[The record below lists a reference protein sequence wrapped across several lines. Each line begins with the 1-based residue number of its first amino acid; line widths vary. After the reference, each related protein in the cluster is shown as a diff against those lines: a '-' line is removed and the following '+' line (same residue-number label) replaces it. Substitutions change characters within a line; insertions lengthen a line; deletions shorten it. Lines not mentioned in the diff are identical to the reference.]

1 MTVLRRRLQALLRVH
16 PGEGRTLALAVAV
29 AFLADAAIMIAQSSI
44 DALFFARYGVENLPK
59 LYLIVGI
66 AMFVTTAGVGV
77 LLARVGRERVFIL
90 IPAAISVAALLGRA
104 ALEAETAW
112 VYGALWI
119 LQSVAEFTCLLAIW
133 GLAGLVSDTRQAK
146 RFFPLIAAGGVVGL
160 IVGGLVTGPLAA
172 ALGSENLLLVWAA
185 LMGAATAVAWRLTS
199 VRPAEAPR
207 ARRRPPGLLAAVRD
221 VRASPL
227 LCWMSAG
234 ALLTSLLFSL
244 LYLPFSKAAAE
255 RYPDADE
262 LAAFFGVFFAV
273 SMGTALLLSLLVTS
287 RLLGRFGVPTVVLVL
302 PVLYLV
308 AFGALAVTAT
318 FATLAA
324 FRFAQIAWRS
334 GGAGSTWE
342 ALVNTIPAHRRD
354 RVRAFLTGIPTQL
367 GTMVAGAVALVA
379 QRFDEPRVLYGAGLV
394 GSALA
399 VASISRIRSAYPRA
413 LVAALREGRPT
424 IFGSTPGGP
433 RAAIVNADA
442 VGLAV
447 LRDLLTDHEVTARL
461 LAANALADLDV
472 PEAAEALASAAH
484 EDDEPEVRLAALV
497 SLERVDAGR
506 AAAVAFAQLA
516 DADSSVRLAAL
527 QVLARAGADPPRQV
541 LDDEEVAVRAL
552 AAAMLFGHEARAQS
566 VLDAVVHAPDP
577 SVREV
582 GYRAIA
588 TGGAEE
594 TRHLALAGLDDL
606 DSRVRH
612 EAAHAVAATPNE
624 EAVKPLVALLADDDA
639 VVRSAAAEALGEV
652 GEPAAEA
659 VVDALFAEGHQDAA
673 LAALE
678 RLPLD
683 GSATRLRRF
692 AAESVARALEAAELR
707 SRLVASN
714 DAAIALLHDSL
725 RTREERHALAALHA
739 AALLGPRRT
748 SVFAAL
754 ESLVVSDPAQRATAL
769 EVIETVGDPAIVR
782 PLLALWESGTTNGF
796 DGEVIDRLRDDP
808 DTWIRQCADFAKDA
822 LEGGRMTHTLTTN
835 VPLVERV
842 IFLRNVPL
850 FAALAPQELEPIA
863 TVAEEE
869 IFSEGELLAIRGE
882 PGDTLYVIVDGQV
895 QVLGAGEQELAV
907 LGPGEFI
914 GEMAVISSKPRAASL
929 LATSDVRVLELHRPS
944 FEAILRERPET
955 ALAMMRI
962 LCDRLAAFA
971 GPAAAEPSNRL
982 SETNGLTAG

>member
-1 MTVLRRRLQALLRVH
+1 MTLLGRRLQAVLRVH
-16 PGEGRTLALAVAV
+16 PGEGSTLTLAVAV

-59 LYLIVGI
+59 LYLIVGV
-66 AMFVTTAGVGV
+66 AMFLTTAGVGV
-77 LLARVGRERVFIL
+77 LLARVGRERVFVV
-90 IPAAISVAALLGRA
+90 IPASISVAALVGRA
-104 ALEAETAW
+104 ALEAEATW

-160 IVGGLVTGPLAA
+160 IAGGLVTGPLAA

-199 VRPAEAPR
+199 GRPSTAKARHP
-207 ARRRPPGLLAAVRD
+207 RRRPPGVLAAVRD
-221 VRASPL
+221 VRGTPL
-227 LCWMSAG
+227 LRWMSAG
-234 ALLTSLLFSL
+234 ALLTSLIFSL
-244 LYLPFSKAAAE
+244 LYLPFSKAAAA

-273 SMGTALLLSLLVTS
+273 SMGTALVLSLLVTS

-308 AFGALAVTAT
+308 AFGVLAVAAT

-354 RVRAFLTGIPTQL
+354 RVRAFLTGVPTQL
-367 GTMVAGAVALVA
+367 GTMVAGAVALIA

-424 IFGSTPGGP
+424 IFATPGGS
-433 RAAIVNADA
+433 RAAILNVDA

-461 LAANALADLDV
+461 LAANALADLDL
-472 PEAAEALASAAH
+472 PEAAEALASAAE
-484 EDDEPEVRLAALV
+484 EDDEAEVRLAALA

-506 AAAVAFAQLA
+506 AAAVAVAQLS
-516 DADSSVRLAAL
+516 DTESSVRLAAL
-527 QVLARAGADPPRQV
+527 GVLARAGVGPPPQV
-541 LDDEEVAVRAL
+541 LDDEEVSVRAL
-552 AAAMLFGHEARAQS
+552 AAGILFEREAGARS
-566 VLDAVVHAPDP
+566 VLDAVVHSADP
-577 SVREV
+577 SVRGV

-588 TGGAEE
+588 AGGAEK
-594 TRHLALAGLDDL
+594 TRQLALAGLDDL
-606 DSRVRH
+606 DRRVRH
-612 EAAHAVAATPNE
+612 EAAHAVAASANE
-624 EAVKPLVALLADDDA
+624 EAVEPLVALLADDDA
-639 VVRSAAAEALGEV
+639 VVRFA
-652 GEPAAEA
+652 
-659 VVDALFAEGHQDAA
+659 DASQDAA

-683 GSATRLRRF
+683 GSAIRLRRF
-692 AAESVARALEAAELR
+692 ASESVARALEDADLR
-707 SRLVASN
+707 SRLNASN
-714 DAAIALLHDSL
+714 DAAVALLHDSL
-725 RTREERHALAALHA
+725 RAREERRALAALRA
-739 AALLGPRRT
+739 AALLGARRT

-754 ESLVVSDPAQRATAL
+754 ENLVVSDPAQRATAL

-782 PLLALWESGTTNGF
+782 PLLALWESRASDGF
-796 DGEVIDRLRDDP
+796 DTEVIERLRDDP
-808 DTWIRQCADFAKDA
+808 DAWIRQCAEFAKHA
-822 LEGGRMTHTLTTN
+822 LEGGAMTHTLTTK
-835 VPLVERV
+835 VPVVERV
-842 IFLRNVPL
+842 IFLRKVPL
-850 FAALAPQELEPIA
+850 FEALPPQELEPIA
-863 TVAEEE
+863 AVAEEE
-869 IFSEGELLAIRGE
+869 DFSEGELLAVRGE
-882 PGDTLYVIVDGQV
+882 PGDTLYVIIDGEV
-895 QVLGAGEQELAV
+895 QVLGADERELAV
-907 LGPGEFI
+907 RGPGDFI

-929 LATSDVRVLELHRPS
+929 LATSDVRVLELHKPA

-962 LCDRLAAFA
+962 LCDLLAS
-971 GPAAAEPSNRL
+971 AAAPVD
-982 SETNGLTAG
+982 

>member
-1 MTVLRRRLQALLRVH
+1 MTVLAHRLQGVLRVH

-44 DALFFARYGVENLPK
+44 DALFFARYGVEKLPR
-59 LYLIVGI
+59 LYLIVGV
-66 AMFVTTAGVGV
+66 AMFLTTVGVGV
-77 LLARVGRERVFIL
+77 LLARVGRERVFVL
-90 IPAAISVAALLGRA
+90 IPCAISVAALFARA
-104 ALEAETAW
+104 AVEAEATW

-160 IVGGLVTGPLAA
+160 IVGGLATGPLAA
-172 ALGSENLLLVWAA
+172 TVGSENLLFVWAA
-185 LMGAATAVAWRLTS
+185 LMGAAAAVAWRLVST
-199 VRPAEAPR
+199 RPPTAEAPR
-207 ARRRPPGLLAAVRD
+207 TRRRRPGVLAAVSD

-227 LCWMSAG
+227 LRWMSAG

-255 RYPDADE
+255 RYPDADD
-262 LAAFFGVFFAV
+262 LAAFFGAFFAL
-273 SMGTALLLSLLVTS
+273 SMGTALVLSLLFTS

-308 AFGALAVTAT
+308 TFGALAVAAT

-354 RVRAFLTGIPTQL
+354 RVRAFLTGVPTQL
-367 GTMVAGAVALVA
+367 GTMVAGAVALIA
-379 QRFDEPRVLYGAGLV
+379 QRFNEPRVLYSAGLV

-399 VASISRIRSAYPRA
+399 VPSISRIRSTYPRA

-424 IFGSTPGGP
+424 IFGRPGGP
-433 RAAIVNADA
+433 RAAILNADA

-461 LAANALADLDV
+461 LAANALADLDL
-472 PEAAEALASAAH
+472 PEAAEALASAAE
-484 EDDEPEVRLAALV
+484 EDDEAEVRLAALT

-506 AAAVAFAQLA
+506 AAAVAVARLS
-516 DADSSVRLAAL
+516 DTDSSVRLAAL
-527 QVLARAGADPPRQV
+527 GLLARAGVGPPPQV
-541 LDDEEVAVRAL
+541 LDDEEVSVRAL
-552 AAAMLFGHEARAQS
+552 AAAILFEREAGARS
-566 VLDAVVHAPDP
+566 VLDAVVHSADP
-577 SVREV
+577 SVRGV

-588 TGGAEE
+588 AGGAEE
-594 TRHLALAGLDDL
+594 TRQLALAGLDDL
-606 DSRVRH
+606 DPRVRH
-612 EAAHAVAATPNE
+612 EAAHAVAASANE
-624 EAVKPLVALLADDDA
+624 EAVEPLVALLADDDA

-652 GEPAAEA
+652 GEPAVEA
-659 VVDALFAEGHQDAA
+659 VVDALFAEAHEDAA

-683 GSATRLRRF
+683 GNATRLRRF
-692 AAESVARALEAAELR
+692 AAESVARALEDAELR

-714 DAAIALLHDSL
+714 DAAVRLLHDSL
-725 RTREERHALAALHA
+725 RAREERHALTALHA
-739 AALLGPRRT
+739 AALLGARRT
-748 SVFAAL
+748 SVYAAL
-754 ESLVVSDPAQRATAL
+754 ENLVVSDPAQRATAL

-782 PLLALWESGTTNGF
+782 PLLALWESRASDGF
-796 DGEVIDRLRDDP
+796 DPEVVYRLSHDA
-808 DTWIRQCADFAKDA
+808 DTWIRQCAEFAKGA
-822 LEGGRMTHTLTTN
+822 LEGGTMTHTLTTQ

-842 IFLRNVPL
+842 IFLRKVPL
-850 FAALAPQELEPIA
+850 FAALPPQELDPIA
-863 TVAEEE
+863 AVAEEE
-869 IFSEGELLAIRGE
+869 FFSGGELLAVRGE

-895 QVLGAGEQELAV
+895 QVLGADEQELAV
-907 LGPGEFI
+907 RGSGDFI
-914 GEMAVISSKPRAASL
+914 GEMAVISSKPRVASL
-929 LATSDVRVLELHRPS
+929 VAMSDVRVLELHKPA

-955 ALAMMRI
+955 ALAMMRV
-962 LCDRLAAFA
+962 LCDLLARYA
-971 GPAAAEPSNRL
+971 GPTE
-982 SETNGLTAG
+982 

>member
-1 MTVLRRRLQALLRVH
+1 MLGRRLQAFLRVR
-16 PGEGRTLALAVAV
+16 PGEGETLALAVAV

-59 LYLIVGI
+59 LYLLVGV
-66 AMFVTTAGVGV
+66 AMFLTTAGVGV
-77 LLARVGRERVFIL
+77 LLARVGRERVFVL
-90 IPAAISVAALLGRA
+90 IPGAITVAALVGRA
-104 ALEAETAW
+104 ALEAEAAW

-199 VRPAEAPR
+199 VRPTEAPR
-207 ARRRPPGLLAAVRD
+207 VRRRAPGVLAAVRD

-227 LCWMSAG
+227 LRWMSAG
-234 ALLTSLLFSL
+234 ALLTALLFSL

-262 LAAFFGVFFAV
+262 LAAFFGVFFAL
-273 SMGTALLLSLLVTS
+273 SMGTALVLSLLVTS

-308 AFGALAVTAT
+308 AFGVLAVAAT
-318 FATLAA
+318 FATLAG
-324 FRFAQIAWRS
+324 FRFGQIAWRS

-354 RVRAFLTGIPTQL
+354 RVRAFLTGVPTQL

-399 VASISRIRSAYPRA
+399 VASISRIRIAYPRA

-424 IFGSTPGGP
+424 IFGSAPAGP
-433 RAAIVNADA
+433 RAAIVNTDA
-442 VGLAV
+442 VGLAI
-447 LRDLLTDHEVTARL
+447 LRELLTDHEASARL
-461 LAANALADLDV
+461 MAASALADVDL
-472 PEAAEALASAAH
+472 PEAADALASAAE
-484 EDDEPEVRLAALV
+484 EDDEAEVRLAALA
-497 SLERVDAGR
+497 SLERVDAR
-506 AAAVAFAQLA
+506 RVAKVAIARLF
-516 DADSSVRLAAL
+516 DTDPSVRLAAL
-527 QVLARAGADPPRQV
+527 GVLARADVDPPRQV
-541 LDDEEVAVRAL
+541 LDDEEISVRAL
-552 AAAMLFGHEARAQS
+552 AAAILFDREASARS
-566 VLDAVVHAPDP
+566 VLDALVHSPDP
-577 SVREV
+577 SIREV
-582 GYRAIA
+582 GFRAIA

-594 TRHLALAGLDDL
+594 TRHLALAGLADPDP
-606 DSRVRH
+606 RVRH
-612 EAAHAVAATPNE
+612 EAAHAVAANANE
-624 EAVKPLVALLADDDA
+624 DAVEPLVALLADDDA
-639 VVRSAAAEALGEV
+639 LVRSAAAAALGEV
-652 GEPAAEA
+652 GERAVEA
-659 VVDALFAEGHQDAA
+659 LVDALFGEDHVDAV
-673 LAALE
+673 LVALE

-683 GSATRLRRF
+683 GSAVRVRRF
-692 AAESVARALEAAELR
+692 ASESVSRALEDADLR
-707 SRLVASN
+707 SRLGASN
-714 DAAIALLHDSL
+714 DPTIALLHDSL
-725 RTREERHALAALHA
+725 RAREERHALAALHA
-739 AALLGPRRT
+739 AALLGPRRS

-754 ESLVVSDPAQRATAL
+754 ENLVVADPAQRATAL
-769 EVIETVGDPAIVR
+769 EVIETVGDSAIVR
-782 PLLALWESGTTNGF
+782 PLLALWESGASDGF
-796 DGEVIDRLRDDP
+796 DVEVIKQLRNDP
-808 DTWIRQCADFAKDA
+808 DAWIRQCAEFANDA
-822 LEGGRMTHTLTTN
+822 LEGGAMTHTLTTR

-842 IFLRNVPL
+842 IFLRKVPL
-850 FAALAPQELEPIA
+850 FAALPPQELEPIA
-863 TVAEEE
+863 AVAEEE
-869 IFSEGELLAIRGE
+869 DFSEGELLAVRGE

-895 QVLGAGEQELAV
+895 QVVGAGEQELAV
-907 LGPGEFI
+907 RGPGDTI

-929 LATSDVRVLELHRPS
+929 LAMSDLRVLELRKPA

-962 LCDRLAAFA
+962 LCDLLASS
-971 GPAAAEPSNRL
+971 AAR
-982 SETNGLTAG
+982 TD

>member
-1 MTVLRRRLQALLRVH
+1 MTVLAHRVQAVLRVH

-44 DALFFARYGVENLPK
+44 DALFFARYGVEKLPT
-59 LYLIVGI
+59 LYVLVGI
-66 AMFVTTAGVGV
+66 AMFLTTVGVGA
-77 LLARVGRERVFIL
+77 LLARVGRGRAFVL
-90 IPAAISVAALLGRA
+90 IPAAISVAALFARA
-104 ALEAETAW
+104 AVEAEATW

-160 IVGGLVTGPLAA
+160 IVGGLATGPLAA
-172 ALGSENLLLVWAA
+172 TIGSENLLLVWAA
-185 LMGAATAVAWRLTS
+185 LMGAAAAVAWRLVS
-199 VRPAEAPR
+199 SRPPTEEPR
-207 ARRRPPGLLAAVRD
+207 TRRRRPGVLAGVSD

-227 LCWMSAG
+227 LRWMSAG
-234 ALLTSLLFSL
+234 ALLTALLFSL

-262 LAAFFGVFFAV
+262 LAAFFGVFFAL
-273 SMGTALLLSLLVTS
+273 SMGTALVLSLLVTS
-287 RLLGRFGVPTVVLVL
+287 RLLGRFGVPTVVLVM

-308 AFGALAVTAT
+308 AFGVLMFAAT

-354 RVRAFLTGIPTQL
+354 RVRAFLTGVPTQL
-367 GTMVAGAVALVA
+367 GIIVAGAVALIS

-399 VASISRIRSAYPRA
+399 VASISRVRNAYPRA

-424 IFGSTPGGP
+424 IFGTPGGP
-433 RAAIVNADA
+433 GAAILNADV

-461 LAANALADLDV
+461 LAAKALADLDL
-472 PEAAEALASAAH
+472 PEAAEALASAAE
-484 EDDEPEVRLAALV
+484 EDDQAEVRLAALT

-506 AAAVAFAQLA
+506 AAEVAVARLS
-516 DADSSVRLAAL
+516 DPDSSVRLAAL
-527 QVLARAGADPPRQV
+527 GVMARAGVDPPRQV
-541 LDDEEVAVRAL
+541 LDAEELSVRAL
-552 AAAMLFGHEARAQS
+552 AAAILFEREAGARS
-566 VLDAVVHAPDP
+566 VLEVVVHSVDP

-588 TGGAEE
+588 TAGAEA
-594 TRHLALAGLDDL
+594 TQHLALAGLDDP

-612 EAAHAVAATPNE
+612 EAAHAVAANPNE
-624 EAVKPLVALLADDDA
+624 EAVKPLVALLADSDA
-639 VVRSAAAEALGEV
+639 VVRATAAEALGEV
-652 GEPAAEA
+652 GEPAVEA
-659 VVDALFAEGHQDAA
+659 VVDALFAEGHEDAA

-692 AAESVARALEAAELR
+692 ASESVARALEDADLR
-707 SRLVASN
+707 SRLGASK
-714 DAAIALLHDSL
+714 DAAVELLHDSL
-725 RTREERHALAALHA
+725 RAREERHALAALHA
-739 AALLGPRRT
+739 AALLGARRS
-748 SVFAAL
+748 SVFAAIDN
-754 ESLVVSDPAQRATAL
+754 LVVSDPAQRATAL

-782 PLLALWESGTTNGF
+782 PLLALWEPRVSDGF
-796 DGEVIDRLRDDP
+796 DALLIDRLRHDP
-808 DTWIRQCADFAKDA
+808 DTWIRQCAEFAKGA
-822 LEGGRMTHTLTTN
+822 LEGGTMTHTLTTQ

-842 IFLRNVPL
+842 IFLRKVPL
-850 FAALAPQELEPIA
+850 FEALPPQELEPIA
-863 TVAEEE
+863 AVAEEE
-869 IFSEGELLAIRGE
+869 VFSEGELLAVRGE

-895 QVLGAGEQELAV
+895 QVLGADEQELAV
-907 LGPGEFI
+907 RGPGDFI

-929 LATSDVRVLELHRPS
+929 VAMSDVRVLELHKPA

-962 LCDRLAAFA
+962 LCDLLASYA
-971 GPAAAEPSNRL
+971 GPTE
-982 SETNGLTAG
+982 

>member
-1 MTVLRRRLQALLRVH
+1 MLGRRLQAVLRVH
-16 PGEGRTLALAVAV
+16 PGEGKTLALAVAV
-29 AFLADAAIMIAQSSI
+29 AFLADAGIMIAQSSI

-59 LYLIVGI
+59 LYLVVGV
-66 AMFVTTAGVGV
+66 AMFLTTAGVGV
-77 LLARVGRERVFIL
+77 LLARVGRERVFVL
-90 IPAAISVAALLGRA
+90 IPGAITVAALVGRA
-104 ALEAETAW
+104 ALEAEAAW

-199 VRPAEAPR
+199 VRPVEAPR
-207 ARRRPPGLLAAVRD
+207 ARRRPPGVLAAVGD

-227 LCWMSAG
+227 LRWMSAG
-234 ALLTSLLFSL
+234 ALLTALLFSL

-262 LAAFFGVFFAV
+262 LAAFFGVFFAL
-273 SMGTALLLSLLVTS
+273 SMGTALVLSLLVTS

-308 AFGALAVTAT
+308 AFGVLAVLAT

-324 FRFAQIAWRS
+324 FRFGQIAWRS

-354 RVRAFLTGIPTQL
+354 RVRAFLTGVPTQL

-399 VASISRIRSAYPRA
+399 VASISRIRIAYPRA

-424 IFGSTPGGP
+424 IFGSAPAGP

-442 VGLAV
+442 VGLAI
-447 LRDLLTDHEVTARL
+447 LSKLLTDHEVSARL
-461 LAANALADLDV
+461 MAASALADVDL
-472 PEAAEALASAAH
+472 PKAAEALASAAE
-484 EDDEPEVRLAALV
+484 EDDEAEVRLAALA

-506 AAAVAFAQLA
+506 VAAVAVTRLS
-516 DADSSVRLAAL
+516 DSDPSVRLAAL
-527 QVLARAGADPPRQV
+527 GVLARAGVDPPRQV
-541 LDDEEVAVRAL
+541 LDDEEISVRAL
-552 AAAMLFGHEARAQS
+552 AAAILFDHEAGARS
-566 VLDAVVHAPDP
+566 VLDALVHSPDP
-577 SVREV
+577 SIREI

-594 TRHLALAGLDDL
+594 TRHLALAGLADPDP
-606 DSRVRH
+606 RVRH
-612 EAAHAVAATPNE
+612 EAAHAVAANANE
-624 EAVKPLVALLADDDA
+624 EAVEPLVALLADDDA
-639 VVRSAAAEALGEV
+639 LVRSAAAAALGEV
-652 GEPAAEA
+652 GERAAEA
-659 VVDALFAEGHQDAA
+659 VVDALFGEGHEDAV

-683 GSATRLRRF
+683 GSAVRVRRF
-692 AAESVARALEAAELR
+692 ASESVARALEDADLR
-707 SRLVASN
+707 SRLGASN
-714 DAAIALLHDSL
+714 DPTIALLHDSL
-725 RTREERHALAALHA
+725 RAREERHALAALHA

-754 ESLVVSDPAQRATAL
+754 ENLVVADPAQRATAL
-769 EVIETVGDPAIVR
+769 EVIETVGDSAIVR
-782 PLLALWESGTTNGF
+782 PLLALWESRAGDGF
-796 DGEVIDRLRDDP
+796 DVEVIKQLRNDP
-808 DTWIRQCADFAKDA
+808 DAWIRQCAEFANDA
-822 LEGGRMTHTLTTN
+822 LEGGAMTHTVTTK

-842 IFLRNVPL
+842 IFLRKVPL
-850 FAALAPQELEPIA
+850 FAALPPQELEPIA
-863 TVAEEE
+863 AVAEEE
-869 IFSEGELLAIRGE
+869 DFSEGELLAVRGE

-907 LGPGEFI
+907 RGPGDTI

-929 LATSDVRVLELHRPS
+929 LAMSDVRVLELRKPA

-962 LCDRLAAFA
+962 LCDLLARS
-971 GPAAAEPSNRL
+971 AAR
-982 SETNGLTAG
+982 TD

>member
-1 MTVLRRRLQALLRVH
+1 MTVLGRRLQAVLRVH

-59 LYLIVGI
+59 LYLIVGV
-66 AMFVTTAGVGV
+66 AMFVTTAGVGA
-77 LLARVGRERVFIL
+77 LLARVGRERVFVV
-90 IPAAISVAALLGRA
+90 IPGAISVAALVGRA
-104 ALEAETAW
+104 ALEAEATW

-160 IVGGLVTGPLAA
+160 IAGGLVTGPLAA

-185 LMGAATAVAWRLTS
+185 LMGAASAVAWRLTS
-199 VRPAEAPR
+199 VRPSTAEAPR
-207 ARRRPPGLLAAVRD
+207 ARRPPGLLAAVRD

-227 LCWMSAG
+227 LRWMSAG

-255 RYPDADE
+255 RFPDADE

-273 SMGTALLLSLLVTS
+273 SMGTALVLSLLVTS

-308 AFGALAVTAT
+308 TFGVLAVAAT

-367 GTMVAGAVALVA
+367 GTMVAGAVALIA
-379 QRFDEPRVLYGAGLV
+379 QRFEEPRVLYGAGLV

-413 LVAALREGRPT
+413 LVATLREGRPT
-424 IFGSTPGGP
+424 IFGTPGGP
-433 RAAIVNADA
+433 RAPILNADA

-447 LRDLLTDHEVTARL
+447 FRDLLTDHEVTARL
-461 LAANALADLDV
+461 LAANALADLDL
-472 PEAAEALASAAH
+472 PEAAEALASAAE
-484 EDDEPEVRLAALV
+484 EDDEVEVRLAALA
-497 SLERVDAGR
+497 SLERVNAGR
-506 AAAVAFAQLA
+506 AAGVAVARLS
-516 DADSSVRLAAL
+516 DTDSSVRLAAL
-527 QVLARAGADPPRQV
+527 GVLARADVDPPRQV
-541 LDDEEVAVRAL
+541 LDDEEVSVRAL
-552 AAAMLFGHEARAQS
+552 AAAILFEREAGARS
-566 VLDAVVHAPDP
+566 VLDAVVHSVDP

-588 TGGAEE
+588 TAGAEE

-612 EAAHAVAATPNE
+612 EAAHALAATAKE
-624 EAVKPLVALLADDDA
+624 EAVKPLVALLADNDA
-639 VVRSAAAEALGEV
+639 VVRATAAEALGEV
-652 GEPAAEA
+652 GEPAVEA
-659 VVDALFAEGHQDAA
+659 VVDALFAEGHEDAA

-683 GSATRLRRF
+683 GSAMRLRRF
-692 AAESVARALEAAELR
+692 ASESVARALEDADLR
-707 SRLVASN
+707 SRLGASK
-714 DAAIALLHDSL
+714 DAAVALLHDSL
-725 RTREERHALAALHA
+725 RAREERHALAALHA
-739 AALLGPRRT
+739 AALLGARRA

-754 ESLVVSDPAQRATAL
+754 ENLVVSDPAQRATAL

-782 PLLALWESGTTNGF
+782 PLLALWESRASDGF
-796 DGEVIDRLRDDP
+796 DAEVIERLRDDP
-808 DTWIRQCADFAKDA
+808 DAWIRQCAEFAKDA
-822 LEGGRMTHTLTTN
+822 LEGGAMTHTLTTK
-835 VPLVERV
+835 VTLVERV
-842 IFLRNVPL
+842 IFLRKVPL
-850 FAALAPQELEPIA
+850 FEALPPQELEPIA
-863 TVAEEE
+863 AVAQEED
-869 IFSEGELLAIRGE
+869 FSEGELLAVRGE
-882 PGDTLYVIVDGQV
+882 PGDTLYVIIDGQV
-895 QVLGAGEQELAV
+895 QVLGADERELAV
-907 LGPGEFI
+907 RGPGDFI

-929 LATSDVRVLELHRPS
+929 LATSDVRVLELHKPA

-962 LCDRLAAFA
+962 LCDLLASS
-971 GPAAAEPSNRL
+971 AA
-982 SETNGLTAG
+982 LTD

>member
-1 MTVLRRRLQALLRVH
+1 M
-16 PGEGRTLALAVAV
+16 AVAV
-29 AFLADAAIMIAQSSI
+29 AFLVDAAIMIAQSSI
-44 DALFFARYGVENLPK
+44 DALFFARYGVEKLPT
-59 LYLIVGI
+59 LYLIVGV
-66 AMFVTTAGVGV
+66 AMFLTTLGVGA
-77 LLARVGRERVFIL
+77 LLARVGRERVFVV
-90 IPAAISVAALLGRA
+90 IPAAVSAAALVGRA
-104 ALEAETAW
+104 ALEAEATW

-160 IVGGLVTGPLAA
+160 VAGGLATGPLAA
-172 ALGSENLLLVWAA
+172 LLGSENLLLVWAA
-185 LMGAATAVAWRLTS
+185 LMGAATAVAWRLVSTW
-199 VRPAEAPR
+199 PAAAAPR
-207 ARRRPPGLLAAVRD
+207 TRRRRPGVLAAVSD

-227 LCWMSAG
+227 LLWMSAG

-244 LYLPFSKAAAE
+244 LYLPFSRAAAE

-262 LAAFFGVFFAV
+262 LAAFFGVFFAL
-273 SMGTALLLSLLVTS
+273 SMGTALVLSLLVTS

-308 AFGALAVTAT
+308 AFGVLAVAAT

-354 RVRAFLTGIPTQL
+354 RVRAFLTGVPTQL
-367 GTMVAGAVALVA
+367 GTMVAGAVALIA
-379 QRFDEPRVLYGAGLV
+379 QRIDEPRVLYGAGLV

-399 VASISRIRSAYPRA
+399 VASISRIRTAYPRA

-424 IFGSTPGGP
+424 IFGTPGGP
-433 RAAIVNADA
+433 RASTLSADA

-461 LAANALADLDV
+461 LAANALADLDL
-472 PEAAEALASAAH
+472 PEAAEALALAA
-484 EDDEPEVRLAALV
+484 EKDDEAGVRLAALT

-506 AAAVAFAQLA
+506 AAAVAVARLS

-527 QVLARAGADPPRQV
+527 RVLARAGVDPPHQA
-541 LDDEEVAVRAL
+541 LDDEEVSVRAL
-552 AAAMLFGHEARAQS
+552 AAAILFKREARAQS
-566 VLDAVVHAPDP
+566 MLDAVVHSPDP

-582 GYRAIA
+582 GYGAIA
-588 TGGAEE
+588 TAGAAE

-612 EAAHAVAATPNE
+612 EAAHAVAAVAND
-624 EAVKPLVALLADDDA
+624 EAVEPLVALLADDDA
-639 VVRSAAAEALGEV
+639 VVRATAAEALGEV
-652 GEPAAEA
+652 GEPAVEA
-659 VVDALFAEGHQDAA
+659 VVDALFSEGSEDAA

-678 RLPLD
+678 RLPLN
-683 GSATRLRRF
+683 GSAMRLREF
-692 AAESVARALEAAELR
+692 ASESVARALEDAELR
-707 SRLVASN
+707 SRLGASK
-714 DAAIALLHDSL
+714 DAAVALLHDSL
-725 RTREERHALAALHA
+725 RAREERHALAALHA
-739 AALLGPRRT
+739 AALLGARRT
-748 SVFAAL
+748 SVFAAV
-754 ESLVVSDPAQRATAL
+754 ENLVVSDPAQRATAL

-782 PLLALWESGTTNGF
+782 PLLALWESRASDGF
-796 DGEVIDRLRDDP
+796 DAEVIDRLRNDP
-808 DTWIRQCADFAKDA
+808 DTWIRQCAEFAKGA
-822 LEGGRMTHTLTTN
+822 LEGGTMTHTLTTN

-842 IFLRNVPL
+842 IFLRKVPL
-850 FAALAPQELEPIA
+850 FEALPPQELEPIA
-863 TVAEEE
+863 AVAEEE
-869 IFSEGELLAIRGE
+869 DFSEGELLAVRGE

-895 QVLGAGEQELAV
+895 QVLGADERELAV
-907 LGPGEFI
+907 RGPGDVI
-914 GEMAVISSKPRAASL
+914 GEMAVISSKPRVASL
-929 LATSDVRVLELHRPS
+929 VAMSEVRVLELHKPA

-962 LCDRLAAFA
+962 LCDLLARS
-971 GPAAAEPSNRL
+971 AAPTE
-982 SETNGLTAG
+982 

>member
-1 MTVLRRRLQALLRVH
+1 MTVPARRLQAVLRVH
-16 PGEGRTLALAVAV
+16 PGEGRSLALAVAV

-59 LYLIVGI
+59 LYLIVGV
-66 AMFVTTAGVGV
+66 AMFLTTIGVGA
-77 LLARVGRERVFIL
+77 LLPRVGRERVFVL
-90 IPAAISVAALLGRA
+90 IPAAISVAALFARA
-104 ALEAETAW
+104 ALETEATW

-160 IVGGLVTGPLAA
+160 IIGGLVTGPLAA

-185 LMGAATAVAWRLTS
+185 LMGAAAAVAWRLVYT
-199 VRPAEAPR
+199 RPPTAEAPHR
-207 ARRRPPGLLAAVRD
+207 RRRPPGLLAAVSD

-227 LCWMSAG
+227 LRWMSAG
-234 ALLTSLLFSL
+234 ALLTALLFSL
-244 LYLPFSKAAAE
+244 LYLPFSRAAAE
-255 RYPDADE
+255 RYPDADD
-262 LAAFFGVFFAV
+262 LAAFFGVFFAL
-273 SMGTALLLSLLVTS
+273 SMGTALVLSLLVTS

-308 AFGALAVTAT
+308 TFGVLAVAAT

-342 ALVNTIPAHRRD
+342 ALVNTIPANRRD
-354 RVRAFLTGIPTQL
+354 RVRAFLTGVPTQL

-399 VASISRIRSAYPRA
+399 VAAISRIRDAYPRA
-413 LVAALREGRPT
+413 LVAVLREGRPT
-424 IFGSTPGGP
+424 IFGTPGGP
-433 RAAIVNADA
+433 RAAVLNADA

-461 LAANALADLDV
+461 LAANALADLDL
-472 PEAAEALASAAH
+472 PEAAEALASAAE
-484 EDDEPEVRLAALV
+484 EDDEAEVRLAALT

-506 AAAVAFAQLA
+506 AAAVAVARLS
-516 DADSSVRLAAL
+516 DTDSSVRLAAL
-527 QVLARAGADPPRQV
+527 EVIARAGVDPPRQV
-541 LDDEEVAVRAL
+541 LDDEEVSVRAL
-552 AAAMLFGHEARAQS
+552 AAAILFEREEGAKS
-566 VLDAVVHAPDP
+566 VLDGVVHSPDS

-582 GYRAIA
+582 GYVAIA
-588 TGGAEE
+588 IAGAAE

-606 DSRVRH
+606 DSRVRC
-612 EAAHAVAATPNE
+612 EAAHAVAAAAKE
-624 EAVKPLVALLADDDA
+624 EGVKPLVALLADDDT
-639 VVRSAAAEALGEV
+639 VVRAAAAEALGKV
-652 GEPAAEA
+652 GEPAVEA
-659 VVDALFAEGHQDAA
+659 VVDALFAEGHADAA

-683 GSATRLRRF
+683 GSAMRVRRF
-692 AAESVARALEAAELR
+692 ASESVARALEDADLR
-707 SRLVASN
+707 SRLGARK
-714 DAAIALLHDSL
+714 DAAVALLQDSL
-725 RTREERHALAALHA
+725 RAREERHALAALHA
-739 AALLGPRRT
+739 AALLGARRT
-748 SVFAAL
+748 SVFAAV
-754 ESLVVSDPAQRATAL
+754 ENLVVSDPAQRSTAL

-782 PLLALWESGTTNGF
+782 PLLALWESRASDGF
-796 DGEVIDRLRDDP
+796 DPEVVYRLSHDA
-808 DTWIRQCADFAKDA
+808 DTWIRQCAEFAKGA
-822 LEGGRMTHTLTTN
+822 LEGGTMTHTLTTQ

-842 IFLRNVPL
+842 IFLRKVPL
-850 FAALAPQELEPIA
+850 FAALPPQELEPIA
-863 TVAEEE
+863 AVAEEE
-869 IFSEGELLAIRGE
+869 FFSGGELLAVRGE

-895 QVLGAGEQELAV
+895 QVLGADEQELAV
-907 LGPGEFI
+907 RGSGDFI

-929 LATSDVRVLELHRPS
+929 VAMSDVRVLELHKPA

-955 ALAMMRI
+955 ALAMMRV
-962 LCDRLAAFA
+962 LCDLLARYA
-971 GPAAAEPSNRL
+971 GPTE
-982 SETNGLTAG
+982 

>member
-1 MTVLRRRLQALLRVH
+1 M
-16 PGEGRTLALAVAV
+16 AVAV

-59 LYLIVGI
+59 LYLVVGV
-66 AMFVTTAGVGV
+66 AMFLTTAGVGV
-77 LLARVGRERVFIL
+77 LLARVGRERVFVL
-90 IPAAISVAALLGRA
+90 IPAAISVAALVGRI
-104 ALEAETAW
+104 ALEEDATW

-185 LMGAATAVAWRLTS
+185 LMGAAAAVAWRLVS
-199 VRPAEAPR
+199 KRPPTAEAPR

-221 VRASPL
+221 MRGSPL
-227 LCWMSAG
+227 LRWMSAG
-234 ALLTSLLFSL
+234 VLLTSLLFSL

-262 LAAFFGVFFAV
+262 LAAFFGVFFAL
-273 SMGTALLLSLLVTS
+273 SMGTALVLSLLVTS

-308 AFGALAVTAT
+308 AFGVLTVAAT
-318 FATLAA
+318 FTTLAA
-324 FRFAQIAWRS
+324 FRFAQISWRS

-354 RVRAFLTGIPTQL
+354 RVRAFLTGVPTQL
-367 GTMVAGAVALVA
+367 GTMVAGAVALISL
-379 QRFDEPRVLYGAGLV
+379 RFDEPRVLYGAGLV

-424 IFGSTPGGP
+424 IFGAPGGP
-433 RAAIVNADA
+433 RAAILNADV

-447 LRDLLTDHEVTARL
+447 LKDLLTDHEVTARL
-461 LAANALADLDV
+461 LAANALADLDL
-472 PEAAEALASAAH
+472 PEAAEALASAAE
-484 EDDEPEVRLAALV
+484 EDDEAEVRLAALT

-506 AAAVAFAQLA
+506 AAPVAAARLS
-516 DADSSVRLAAL
+516 DTDSSVRLAAL
-527 QVLARAGADPPRQV
+527 GVLARAGVHVPREA
-541 LDDEEVAVRAL
+541 LDDEEVSVRAL
-552 AAAMLFGHEARAQS
+552 ASAILFEHEKGATS
-566 VLDAVVHAPDP
+566 VLDAVVRSPDS

-588 TGGAEE
+588 TAGAAE
-594 TRHLALAGLDDL
+594 TRHLALAGLDDP
-606 DSRVRH
+606 DSRVRR
-612 EAAHAVAATPNE
+612 EAAHAVAATVRG
-624 EAVKPLVALLADDDA
+624 EAAKPLVALLADDDA
-639 VVRSAAAEALGEV
+639 VVRAAAAEALGEV
-652 GEPAAEA
+652 GEPAVEA
-659 VVDALFAEGHQDAA
+659 VVDALFTEGYEDAA
-673 LAALE
+673 LAALQ

-692 AAESVARALEAAELR
+692 ASESVARALEDADLR
-707 SRLVASN
+707 SRLGASN
-714 DAAIALLHDSL
+714 NNAVVLLHDSL
-725 RTREERHALAALHA
+725 RAREEHHALAALHA
-739 AALLGPRRT
+739 VALLGARRT

-754 ESLVVSDPAQRATAL
+754 ENLVVSDPAQRATAL

-782 PLLALWESGTTNGF
+782 PLLALWESRASDGF
-796 DGEVIDRLRDDP
+796 DAEVIDRLRDDP
-808 DTWIRQCADFAKDA
+808 DTWIQQCAEFAKGA
-822 LEGGRMTHTLTTN
+822 LEGGTMTHTQTTN

-842 IFLRNVPL
+842 IFLRKVPL
-850 FAALAPQELEPIA
+850 FEALPPQELEPIA
-863 TVAEEE
+863 AVAEEE
-869 IFSEGELLAIRGE
+869 VFSEGELLAVRGE

-907 LGPGEFI
+907 RGPGDFI

-929 LATSDVRVLELHRPS
+929 LATSDVRVLELHKPA

-962 LCDRLAAFA
+962 LCDLLARS
-971 GPAAAEPSNRL
+971 AAS
-982 SETNGLTAG
+982 TD

>member
-1 MTVLRRRLQALLRVH
+1 MTVPARRLQAVLRVH
-16 PGEGRTLALAVAV
+16 PGEGRSLALAVAV

-59 LYLIVGI
+59 LYLIVGV
-66 AMFVTTAGVGV
+66 AMFLTTIGVGA
-77 LLARVGRERVFIL
+77 LLPRVGRERVFVL
-90 IPAAISVAALLGRA
+90 IPAAISVAALFARA
-104 ALEAETAW
+104 ALETEATW

-160 IVGGLVTGPLAA
+160 IIGGLVTGPLAA

-185 LMGAATAVAWRLTS
+185 LMGAAAAVAWRLVYT
-199 VRPAEAPR
+199 RPPTAEAPHR
-207 ARRRPPGLLAAVRD
+207 RRRPPGLLAAVSD

-227 LCWMSAG
+227 LRWMSAG
-234 ALLTSLLFSL
+234 ALLTALLFSL
-244 LYLPFSKAAAE
+244 LYLPFSRAAAE
-255 RYPDADE
+255 RYPDADD
-262 LAAFFGVFFAV
+262 LAAFFGVFFAL
-273 SMGTALLLSLLVTS
+273 SMGTALVLSLLVTS

-308 AFGALAVTAT
+308 TFGVLAVAAT

-342 ALVNTIPAHRRD
+342 ALVNTIPANRRD
-354 RVRAFLTGIPTQL
+354 RVRAFLTGVPTQL

-399 VASISRIRSAYPRA
+399 VAAISRIRDAYPRA
-413 LVAALREGRPT
+413 LVAVLREGRPT
-424 IFGSTPGGP
+424 IFGTPGGP
-433 RAAIVNADA
+433 RAAVLNADA

-461 LAANALADLDV
+461 LAANALADLDL
-472 PEAAEALASAAH
+472 PEAAEALASAAE
-484 EDDEPEVRLAALV
+484 EDDEAEVRLAALT

-506 AAAVAFAQLA
+506 AAAVAVARLS
-516 DADSSVRLAAL
+516 DTDSSVRLAAL
-527 QVLARAGADPPRQV
+527 EVIARAGVDPPRQV
-541 LDDEEVAVRAL
+541 LDDEEVSVRAL
-552 AAAMLFGHEARAQS
+552 AAAILFEREEGAKS
-566 VLDAVVHAPDP
+566 VLDGVVHSPDS

-582 GYRAIA
+582 GYVAIA
-588 TGGAEE
+588 IAGAAE

-606 DSRVRH
+606 DSRVRC
-612 EAAHAVAATPNE
+612 EAAHAVAAAAKE
-624 EAVKPLVALLADDDA
+624 EGVKPLVALLADDDT
-639 VVRSAAAEALGEV
+639 VVRAAAAEALGKV
-652 GEPAAEA
+652 GEPAVEA
-659 VVDALFAEGHQDAA
+659 VVDALFAEGHADAA

-683 GSATRLRRF
+683 GSAMRVRRF
-692 AAESVARALEAAELR
+692 ASESVARALEDADLR
-707 SRLVASN
+707 SRLGARK
-714 DAAIALLHDSL
+714 DAAVALLQDSL
-725 RTREERHALAALHA
+725 RAREERHALAALHA
-739 AALLGPRRT
+739 AALLGARRT
-748 SVFAAL
+748 SVFAAV
-754 ESLVVSDPAQRATAL
+754 ENLVVSDPAQRSTAL

-782 PLLALWESGTTNGF
+782 PLLALWESRASDGF
-796 DGEVIDRLRDDP
+796 DPEVVYRLSHDA
-808 DTWIRQCADFAKDA
+808 DTWIRQCAEFAKGA
-822 LEGGRMTHTLTTN
+822 LEGGTMTHTLTTQ

-842 IFLRNVPL
+842 IFLRKVPL
-850 FAALAPQELEPIA
+850 FAALPPQELEPIA
-863 TVAEEE
+863 AVAEEE
-869 IFSEGELLAIRGE
+869 FFSGGELLAVRGE

-895 QVLGAGEQELAV
+895 QVLGADEQELAV
-907 LGPGEFI
+907 RGSGDFI

-929 LATSDVRVLELHRPS
+929 MAMSDVRVLELHKPA

-955 ALAMMRI
+955 ALAMMRV
-962 LCDRLAAFA
+962 LCDLLARYA
-971 GPAAAEPSNRL
+971 GPTE
-982 SETNGLTAG
+982 